1 MELVDALEFPH
12 MIAKNSEALHVLVV
26 DDEPLIRWSLAQ
38 TLSDRGHEV
47 VESGTAASTRATL
60 DDGFDVVLLDFR
72 LPDSDNLDLLATI
85 RRRAPQVQ
93 VILMT
98 AFGTPEVVRGALQLG
113 AYRVINK
120 PFDMAAV
127 ADLVA
132 QAAADRIPGGT
143 H

>member
-1 MELVDALEFPH
+1 MEALESREFPR
-12 MIAKNSEALHVLVV
+12 MMQKNSAVLRVLIV

-38 TLSDRGHEV
+38 TLTERGHEV
-47 VESGTAASTRATL
+47 VEAADARDTRAAIKE
-60 DDGFDVVLLDFR
+60 DFDVVLLDYR
-72 LPDSDNLDLLATI
+72 LPDSDDLSLLASI
-85 RRRAPQVQ
+85 RNRAPHTS

-98 AFGTPEVVRGALQLG
+98 AFGSPEVVRDVLELG

-120 PFDMAAV
+120 PFDMAAI

-132 QAAADRIPGGT
+132 EAHASGASGT